1 MTQRL
6 NLSLAIVVALTV
18 HCVPALAERKPEKS
32 SDANVIVW
40 GTVEEIVRSETD
52 ENTNYEVRIRIESVE
67 RSYHAVV
74 GKLFSVRCFQRK
86 ASAPRVPA
94 ASGHTA
100 VPKVGQRIRA
110 WVNRRKDGA
119 NHGIYPDWF
128 HLVELNEQQRAAFDW
143 VKSKGGRL
151 GCDDGK
157 TNRPIV
163 SLDLYKIGGSG
174 VRDQGLK
181 HLAAFPELRKLNIGF
196 SNPTAEG
203 LREVAKLKH
212 LENLALHWAR
222 ITDDDFRG
230 LEGMISLTHLDATST
245 GITDRSLKQIATYTS
260 LRTLRLNGGISDGG
274 IEQLKPLKRLEGLTL
289 YQTRITNEG
298 LIHLAD
304 FKSLRQLNLTN
315 SEITDTGLKTLAGY
329 SQLED
334 LNFEGCRNVTDA
346 GLAHLAALKQLK
358 KIDLQDT
365 RVTDE
370 GMKSLSSLPQL
381 REVQVLS
388 TAITDKGLLHFTK
401 CPSLRRIGITATRT
415 TPEGIR
421 QFKQAMPDCRVEHLD
436 L

>member
-6 NLSLAIVVALTV
+6 NFSMAIVVALTV
-18 HCVPALAERKPEKS
+18 HCGPALAERKPERP

-52 ENTNYEVRIRIESVE
+52 ENTNYEVRIRVESVE
-67 RSYHAVV
+67 RSYRAVV

-110 WVNRRKDGA
+110 WVNRHKDGT

-128 HLVELNEQQRAAFDW
+128 HIVELNEQQLTAFDW

-151 GCDDGK
+151 ECDDSK
-157 TNRPIV
+157 PSRPIV

-181 HLAAFPELRKLNIGF
+181 HLAAFPELRKLDIGF

-212 LENLALHWAR
+212 LENLTLCWAR

-230 LEGMISLTHLDATST
+230 LKGMISLTHLNATST

-260 LRTLRLNGGISDGG
+260 LRTLRLNGGISDVG
-274 IEQLKPLKRLEGLTL
+274 IEQLKPLKRLERLTL
-289 YQTRITNEG
+289 YQTRITDEG

-315 SEITDTGLKTLAGY
+315 NEITDTGLKTLAGL

-358 KIDLQDT
+358 EIDLQDT

-370 GMKSLSSLPQL
+370 GMKSLSSLPRL
-381 REVQVLS
+381 TEVQVLS